1 MMIHFA
7 PHKNSNQKVVE
18 QQAVWRGTNCYVKI
32 SLINLK
38 VSVICTVQQY
48 PDVTKFHEGKLR
60 PV

>member
-1 MMIHFA
+1 MVIHFT
-7 PHKNSNQKVVE
+7 PNKNNNEKVVE

-32 SLINLK
+32 SLITLK

-48 PDVTKFHEGKLR
+48 PNVIQFPKGKLS